1 VLQDYE
7 HSFSQYLVEMAQS
20 PAFDGIYTSLRSS
33 RASAGTLAAYKLRWQ
48 NDQGAVLSEEFL
60 SVFRNADGSAEC
72 NPAFFMSLLTS
83 ECSQGSPTNADQASR
98 AKLFDELT
106 KVADDR
112 LGSESTRFKHPNSLV
127 PIASADLYE

>member
-1 VLQDYE
+1 
-7 HSFSQYLVEMAQS
+7 
-20 PAFDGIYTSLRSS
+20 LRSS
-33 RASAGTLAAYKLRWQ
+33 RASAGTLAAFKLRWQ

-83 ECSQGSPTNADQASR
+83 ECSQGSPANADPASR

-106 KVADDR
+106 KVADNR